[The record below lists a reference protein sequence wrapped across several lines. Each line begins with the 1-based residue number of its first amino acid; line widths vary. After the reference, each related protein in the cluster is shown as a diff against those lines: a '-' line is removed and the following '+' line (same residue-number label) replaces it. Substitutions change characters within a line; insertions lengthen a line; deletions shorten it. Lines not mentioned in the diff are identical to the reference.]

1 MLELCRK
8 PTGEVVFT
16 QEIRW
21 LLPCINRTA
30 RASSIRHVSTASD
43 SCKACLES
51 AWPANNQ
58 VAAACRF
65 HPILVAVQ
73 VSARRDPSG
82 VRLEHNVVKYKY
94 PADHDI
100 VYVTT
105 PTPVTTGVNPP
116 VLPEAEPPVV
126 QTFRGQ
132 PTAFGRS
139 QYVRRGQRCG
149 DIGWGCYTV
158 SPMESDRN
166 GLRECARM
174 PALPLALRGR
184 VSLLNQSCD
193 WRQRWWPQQLQ

>member
-1 MLELCRK
+1 MNPRAWSASAFDVG
-8 PTGEVVFT
+8 T
-16 QEIRW
+16 
-21 LLPCINRTA
+21 LPEADRRSGLYSRDT
-30 RASSIRHVSTASD
+30 
-43 SCKACLES
+43 
-51 AWPANNQ
+51 
-58 VAAACRF
+58 
-65 HPILVAVQ
+65 

-166 GLRECARM
+166 GLRDGHAAVVM
-174 PALPLALRGR
+174 DLHKKHQFMDLPGDTRFEKLVGGHFSRNPNGR
-184 VSLLNQSCD
+184 
-193 WRQRWWPQQLQ
+193 PQQR